1 MLEVLLQASQKMKWT
16 PHARV
21 VLEMAVVE
29 LCHPEGA
36 EQAASGETRPG
47 PAPSSEGLGERIR
60 LLERRIKELEKAVQS
75 VSASAG
81 AAKPERS
88 AALSE
93 GQGAGGE
100 KLLRDI
106 DPMRTEEVRRHW
118 PEVLARVKEQKITV
132 HAWLIDGEPVATE
145 EAVIVALKTRS
156 TGRRRKGTHKTL
168 IEKVMAEVLAPPADH
183 HDAER
188 VAGDRRWLD
197 RRRGRN

>member
-1 MLEVLLQASQKMKWT
+1 
-16 PHARV
+16 
-21 VLEMAVVE
+21 
-29 LCHPEGA
+29 
-36 EQAASGETRPG
+36 
-47 PAPSSEGLGERIR
+47 
-60 LLERRIKELEKAVQS
+60 KELEKAVQS

-132 HAWLIDGEPVATE
+132 HAWLIDGEPVAATE
-145 EAVIVALKTRS
+145 EAVIVAFKNSIHRETTEKES
-156 TGRRRKGTHKTL
+156 HKTL
-168 IEKVMAEVLAPPADH
+168 IEARKSVGEGQSVCI
-183 HDAER
+183 
-188 VAGDRRWLD
+188 
-197 RRRGRN
+197 RG